1 LWQNVY
7 TNSITSDS
15 PYGSINFV
23 DSAAKG
29 APVVFYRVVS
39 PETAKQSRISVS
51 NFIPSSLENKT
62 GQ

>member
-7 TNSITSDS
+7 TNRISAEN
-15 PYGSINFV
+15 PHGSINFV

-29 APVVFYRVVS
+29 APAVFYRVVS
-39 PETAKQSRISVS
+39 PETAKQSGISTA